1 MGMYAQLN
9 AVSDLNIDRIL
20 ATPELIGGIMFKEEP
35 DIFWEDSRSTG
46 KVSFLRKLLGKKPLP
61 TETKERPRLALTE
74 PENNEMDLDKA
85 WHGIHYCLTQDIGEG
100 NHPLGFIL
108 YGGHV
113 AGDIDVGYGPARLFT
128 GAETAE
134 LNTLVQKVSS
144 DDLRA
149 NYTPEKMDDVYPSV
163 IWSRTDEDNFEYI
176 DENFSELKK
185 FLARCV
191 QDRVGMT
198 ISII

>member
-9 AVSDLNIDRIL
+9 AVSDLNIDKIL
-20 ATPELIGGIMFKEEP
+20 ATPELIGSIMFKEEP
-35 DIFWEDSRSTG
+35 DIFWEDSQSTG
-46 KVSFLRKLLGKKPLP
+46 KLSFLSKILGKKPMP
-61 TETKERPRLALTE
+61 AEMKERPRLVLTE

-100 NHPLGFIL
+100 SHPLGFIL
-108 YGGHV
+108 YGGHL

-134 LNTLVQKVSS
+134 LNTLLQKVSS
-144 DDLRA
+144 DDLKA
-149 NYTPEKMDDVYPSV
+149 NYEPEKMDDVYPSV
-163 IWSRTDEDNFEYI
+163 IWSRTDENNFEYI
-176 DENFSELKK
+176 DENFSDLKK
-185 FLARCV
+185 FLAQCV
-191 QDRVGMT
+191 QDKVGMT